1 MTPTKAVA
9 SKVQINPRRKMLS
22 VFIIGL
28 AACGKPP
35 RCAWVCMR
43 AVLTLKVPQSR
54 EYKDAAF
61 FIIGNSPD

>member
-22 VFIIGL
+22 VFIIGF
-28 AACGKPP
+28 AACGKP
-35 RCAWVCMR
+35 RTCVWSVT
-43 AVLTLKVPQSR
+43 VLTLKVPQSR